1 MPTGYTNFIEEG
13 KIDNA
18 RDFLKLCLR
27 NFGVA
32 IDYRD
37 EPLSLNPL
45 VFNKEQD
52 FTIKYYKDRLAEREK
67 EKEDF
72 LAKSIDTI
80 KAERIAELQTDIARN
95 KEWIDKYEK
104 LKIVYDSIENDIKN
118 WKCEEDFKNI
128 KDFALQQI
136 STSDCGWSIN
146 YYVKET
152 QKCVDELGN
161 IDSAIS
167 DYIEK
172 KIKIINDSI
181 EDCKKEIK
189 EHSERIDERKEFYDR
204 FIESINKI

>member
-27 NFGVA
+27 NFGIA

-37 EPLSLNPL
+37 EPLSLEPLRFDKEENPI
-45 VFNKEQD
+45 
-52 FTIKYYKDRLAEREK
+52 IKYYKDRLSEREK

-72 LAKSIDTI
+72 LAKSINTI
-80 KAERIAELQTDIARN
+80 KAERIAELQKDISRY
-95 KEWIDKYEK
+95 KECIDKYEH
-104 LKIVYDSIENDIKN
+104 LKKVYDSIEEDVRS
-118 WKCEEDFKNI
+118 WECEDDFKNI

-136 STSDCGWSIN
+136 STSDCGWYIG
-146 YYVKET
+146 YYVKEM

-161 IDSAIS
+161 IDGTIS

-172 KIKIINDSI
+172 KNKTINDSI
-181 EDCKKEIK
+181 EDCKEGIK
-189 EHSERIDERKEFYDR
+189 KHSKTTDERKEFYNR
-204 FIESINKI
+204 FIESVNKI